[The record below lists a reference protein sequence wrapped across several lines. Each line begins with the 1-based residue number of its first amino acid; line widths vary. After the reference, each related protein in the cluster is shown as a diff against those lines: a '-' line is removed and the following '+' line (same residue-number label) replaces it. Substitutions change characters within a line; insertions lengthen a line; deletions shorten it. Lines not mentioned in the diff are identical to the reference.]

1 MISLQGIIL
10 AIFQLSQSLLWR
22 IVLGFLLVV
31 DGVDIVCFA
40 GEVVSTKMNFSWKGK
55 FLEFLFKSIR
65 RFCEFRTLNKLHV
78 L

>member
-1 MISLQGIIL
+1 M
-10 AIFQLSQSLLWR
+10 
-22 IVLGFLLVV
+22 LGLLLVV
-31 DGVDIVCFA
+31 GGGVDIVCFA

-65 RFCEFRTLNKLHV
+65 RFCECRTLNKLHV